1 MPNTWEDITWEEA
14 PVKEWVVEY
23 YAKVGESTS
32 HHLSIL
38 SGADMEDVQRH
49 LMNELRSTY
58 SSAHEIEVTVLRM
71 ELVETEPDSRM
82 FTGVFTP

>member
-1 MPNTWEDITWEEA
+1 
-14 PVKEWVVEY
+14 
-23 YAKVGESTS
+23 
-32 HHLSIL
+32 
-38 SGADMEDVQRH
+38 MEDVQRH